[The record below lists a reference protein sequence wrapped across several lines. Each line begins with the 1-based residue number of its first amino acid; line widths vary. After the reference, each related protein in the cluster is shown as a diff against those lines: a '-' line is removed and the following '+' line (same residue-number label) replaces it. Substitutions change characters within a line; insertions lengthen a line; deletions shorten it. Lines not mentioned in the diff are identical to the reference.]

1 MQWLIG
7 INALRLFAIILI
19 VIYHLFRDILPGGF
33 IAVEIFFAIS
43 GFLIITKLVKEF
55 AKERKIRYG
64 SFILSRLI
72 RLMPALLACVIL
84 TLILTFFVH
93 PDIIAGT
100 RLNALTALTFTTNI
114 KELITGGSY
123 ENSISPNLF
132 EHTWFLALEMQFY
145 LIAPFF
151 ITFVMGCFKQ
161 NRRGA
166 RVLGGVLFFLACASA
181 ILMAIYG
188 GLFSMQDRAY
198 FALDSHMGAFCLGG
212 ALAVFN
218 YLVPRTPRTKK
229 IIPAIGVAVSVLT
242 IVILAAKLTYDSPM
256 TYYFG
261 LPFTGLLTVIMLFCI
276 IKLQPNVHVRR
287 RATIPIRIAEKL
299 GQYSYGVYLFHWP
312 LLILLP
318 NILSRNVEPWVA
330 PTLNILVSFL
340 MSYLFVKY
348 VRFDTFIQNFKTSAK
363 SRTIYAIIAI
373 VLVIP
378 SAFALIRAP
387 EVSGITEQL
396 NSMQEQ
402 AEEEEKTAKSVDYVG
417 AASALDMTKQA
428 LLKELD
434 IKANRESSPTPQYSR
449 AAPNANSAQVL
460 IIGDSVTLGAKQALE
475 STINGAYVDA
485 LESRGIWSC
494 RGILANYA
502 ASGRLPNTI
511 VISLITNEFT
521 ISDGLLQGIVDVAGE
536 GHNFVFVT
544 GYAGPKQPRE
554 VQNQALKNYAKNRK
568 NIYIADWWELSHDNW
583 SLMYADHIH
592 LNPEGRI
599 AYANL
604 VNNVIRSIKK

>member
-55 AKERKIRYG
+55 AKERKIRYS

-330 PTLNILVSFL
+330 PTLNIFVSFL

-363 SRTIYAIIAI
+363 YRTIYAIIAI